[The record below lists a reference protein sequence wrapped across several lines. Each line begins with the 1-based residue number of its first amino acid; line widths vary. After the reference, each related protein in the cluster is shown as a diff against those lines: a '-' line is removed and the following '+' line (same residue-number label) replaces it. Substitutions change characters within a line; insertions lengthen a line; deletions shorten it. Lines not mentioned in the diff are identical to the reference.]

1 MQDKQNTL
9 AQLAHRD
16 AVNLDLGC
24 GHFKRAGPW
33 IGIDAL
39 DAPGVDIVGDV
50 YEVLRAFPE
59 SSVDRVHASHFFEH
73 VPDMPLLLDLIERV
87 LKHTG
92 QVDIIVPHF
101 SNAYFY
107 SDYTHRTAFGLYSMS
122 YLVQD
127 DLLSRK
133 VPRYGRQSQLR
144 LVSVQLNFKSPLL
157 INIPI
162 RWLWKQLFNCCTF
175 MKEWYEDS
183 WSSQIPCYEVH
194 FVLARQKPTGP

>member
-9 AQLAHRD
+9 SNLATLP

-24 GHFKRAGPW
+24 GNFKRAGNW

-50 YEVLRAFPE
+50 YDILRAFPE
-59 SSVDRVHASHFFEH
+59 GSVDRVHASHFFEH
-73 VPDMPLLLDLIERV
+73 VPDVPLLLQLIERA
-87 LKHTG
+87 LKPTG
-92 QVDIIVPHF
+92 QIDIIVPHF

-107 SDYTHRTAFGLYSMS
+107 SDYTHRMPFGLYSLS

-133 VPRYGRQSQLR
+133 VPNYGRQNNLR
-144 LVSVQLNFKSPLL
+144 LVAVQLNFKSAL
-157 INIPI
+157 IINMPM
-162 RWLWKQLFNCCTF
+162 RWIWKQLFNCCTF

-183 WSSQIPCYEVH
+183 WSGLIPCYEVH
-194 FVLARQKPTGP
+194 FVVARR